1 MIAAIV
7 GAGPLATA
15 LASTLA
21 ARGRVRH
28 VRLIDDAGTVASG
41 KALDVRQSTPVL
53 GTDVSID
60 ATADLA
66 AVADAD
72 VILIADAHGAPAA
85 EWEGELGLSLLG
97 RIAAANS
104 RAPIVCAGARQASLV
119 ERGVTELRLPWTRI
133 LGSASIAFDAAART
147 VVAEAAETAA
157 RTVSLALAGLPP
169 SRLVVGWSASSIEG
183 APGRGPARAG
193 SPGGR
198 DPPADRGLA
207 ARPVRARRR
216 RRRAARAPRRGQPG
230 AAAGDRRDAGAG
242 SSRRDRAGPSRA
254 VRRPA
259 RRGAGALALRAH
271 RVRQR
276 DRVPALAGACLKTC

>member
-104 RAPIVCAGARQASLV
+104 HAPIVCAGARQASLV

-183 APGRGPARAG
+183 APAEGRLTPAA
-193 SPGGR
+193 
-198 DPPADRGLA
+198 LA
-207 ARPVRARRR
+207 AATRRLTAAWPPGPFALAAAAAVLLEHLDEASPAPLPAIVATPALGH
-216 RRRAARAPRRGQPG
+216 RAAIALVRL
-230 AAAGDRRDAGAG
+230 
-242 SSRRDRAGPSRA
+242 GPSGVLHA
-254 VRRPA
+254 A
-259 RRGAGALALRAH
+259 E
-271 RVRQR
+271 
-276 DRVPALAGACLKTC
+276 PALSPYERIAFDNAIAFRR

>member
-72 VILIADAHGAPAA
+72 VILIADAHGSPAM
-85 EWEGELGLSLLG
+85 EWDGELGLSLVG
-97 RIAAANS
+97 RIAAANA

-119 ERGVTELRLPWTRI
+119 ERGVGEVRLPWTRI

-147 VVAEAAETAA
+147 IVAEAADTAA
-157 RTVSLALAGLPP
+157 GTVSLALAGLPP

-183 APGRGPARAG
+183 APAETRLTP
-193 SPGGR
+193 
-198 DPPADRGLA
+198 
-207 ARPVRARRR
+207 
-216 RRRAARAPRRGQPG
+216 
-230 AAAGDRRDAGAG
+230 
-242 SSRRDRAGPSRA
+242 
-254 VRRPA
+254 
-259 RRGAGALALRAH
+259 GALATATRRLTAAWPPGPFALATAAAVLLEHLDEASPAPLPVIVATPTQGHRAGIAL
-271 RVRQR
+271 VRLGPSG
-276 DRVPALAGACLKTC
+276 VLHAAEPALSPYERIALDNAIAFRR